1 MFLELAEGG
10 TTGDSIGDEAKEDT
24 MAGIVWRE
32 VSLDLAVEGGDLGL
46 RQRCISSAML
56 HLEDEEDGAGFVRR

>member
-1 MFLELAEGG
+1 MFLQLTEGG

-46 RQRCISSAML
+46 RQR
-56 HLEDEEDGAGFVRR
+56 